1 MRSEM
6 SRNSQGLSYLH
17 AQNFGFSDFVRRS
30 VSLILA
36 RDPVSGDEHFMGPS
50 ILADEFMDVS
60 EALGID
66 TDRLMC

>member
-1 MRSEM
+1 MT
-6 SRNSQGLSYLH
+6 YL
-17 AQNFGFSDFVRRS
+17 QMPRISVKREGVDTTFSDFVRRS